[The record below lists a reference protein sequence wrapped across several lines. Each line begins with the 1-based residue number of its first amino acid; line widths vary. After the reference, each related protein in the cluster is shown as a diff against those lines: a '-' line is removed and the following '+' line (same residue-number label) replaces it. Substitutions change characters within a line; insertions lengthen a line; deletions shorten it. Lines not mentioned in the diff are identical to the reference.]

1 MLLNSRLLRRSTPIH
16 YQGAPAMGSVQEG
29 AATFNSIG
37 VTYPYD
43 QAFNQYQKA
52 LVICR
57 EIGDRAGEAYTLN
70 HIGAEYESHG
80 QYDQAL
86 NQYQLAL
93 VIARDIGDKVLVEA
107 VLGNIQ
113 GLANTN

>member
-1 MLLNSRLLRRSTPIH
+1 MLLSSRLRRRRTQIQ
-16 YQGAPAMGSVQEG
+16 YQGALAMGPAPEG
-29 AATFNSIG
+29 ATLNSIG

-52 LVICR
+52 LVIYR
-57 EIGDRAGEAYTLN
+57 EVGDRAGEAYTLN
-70 HIGAEYESHG
+70 NIGAEYESHG

-86 NQYQLAL
+86 HQYQLAL

-107 VLGNIQ
+107 VLSNIQ
-113 GLANTN
+113 SLANTN